1 MGGIALDDVSR
12 AELITAM
19 TQVGCMGRAPCELV
33 PTVPPTSALPPSPS
47 SAPSPDPPSSPWVG
61 SQRLLRPLRRRALRW
76 TFDARR
82 LQRAAEPEDLHV
94 TIRFGSIDSDGAEA
108 KPTDKAALE
117 AEVASLLPQET
128 YPDASLT
135 LLVESGAVHVELTLA
150 GRGTPD
156 AVLQAQ
162 VQNSSLVH
170 VALNEALGRAVEVA
184 VAVSSYV
191 APPAAP
197 PSPLPPPPPPPPPP
211 LLYVWPG
218 CADSSATNYAPGDQ
232 VNSIVPDR
240 RTVLPKAKP
249 YTSATSIHSTY
260 PHHQVVHNPSLCRYV
275 DGTSIGCL
283 SPRAVNYDAS
293 AALHHAGACVYDVA
307 GCMDST
313 AANFASDA
321 TSASACSYEA
331 VHSYGCTLPS
341 ASNYD
346 SLATALA
353 DGTCVIAVTGCM
365 DSTALTYAADATV
378 HAMELC
384 VD

>member
-12 AELITAM
+12 AELTTAM

-61 SQRLLRPLRRRALRW
+61 SQRLLRLLRR

-94 TIRFGSIDSDGAEA
+94 TIRFGSIDGDGAEA

-156 AVLQAQ
+156 TVLQAQ

-170 VALNEALGRAVEVA
+170 VALSEALGRAVEVA
-184 VAVSSYV
+184 VAVSPYV

-197 PSPLPPPPPPPPPP
+197 PSPLPPPLPPPPPR

-232 VNSIVPDR
+232 VNPLFPTVEQSYPKPTLTLVLRVSTVPTLTTRWYTTPRSVGTLMAPVSAACR
-240 RTVLPKAKP
+240 RVQSTTMQAPRCTTRRLAYMTWRAVWTLPP
-249 YTSATSIHSTY
+249 PTLQAT
-260 PHHQVVHNPSLCRYV
+260 PQAP
-275 DGTSIGCL
+275 
-283 SPRAVNYDAS
+283 PRARTRP
-293 AALHHAGACVYDVA
+293 
-307 GCMDST
+307 ST
-313 AANFASDA
+313 ATAAHCPARA
-321 TSASACSYEA
+321 TM
-331 VHSYGCTLPS
+331 TRWRRRWL
-341 ASNYD
+341 
-346 SLATALA
+346 TARA
-353 DGTCVIAVTGCM
+353 
-365 DSTALTYAADATV
+365 
-378 HAMELC
+378 
-384 VD
+384 